1 MVGRSKIG
9 GFLIRRL
16 LPAAIIVPV
25 ALGWL
30 RLEGQRMGL
39 YGTGVGV
46 LLTTTANVLIISA
59 LILWSARLLD
69 RVEARRQRAEE
80 ESQRARERAEEAN
93 RAKSEF
99 LANMSHEIRTPMNGV
114 IGMTGLLLDTELDR
128 EQRDYAET
136 ARISGENLL
145 TLINDIL
152 DFSKIEAG
160 KLDIEVIDFDLRSAV
175 EESVGLLAEQ
185 AGDKGLELASL
196 VKYEVPTALR
206 GDPGRIRQVLVNL
219 LSNAVKFTEA
229 GEVTLVVRLIEEA
242 EEKAVVRFE
251 VRDTGI
257 GLTEE
262 QRSRLFQSFSQADA
276 STTRRFGGTGLG
288 LAISK
293 RLVEL
298 MGGEIGVESEPG
310 EGSTFWFTLPLEK
323 QTEGGTQRVPLR
335 HANMRNLRVLAVDDN
350 ETNRKILQEQL
361 AAWGMKNMSAEDG
374 PSALEMLRSAT
385 EAGEPYDLAILDMQM
400 PGMDGIELAERITA
414 DPSISSTKLMMLSS
428 TGSRAG
434 SERGSQTGIEVHLT
448 KPVRQSRLL
457 DAIATITAAA
467 EESEGTKESG
477 PEAASITHRRLG
489 EPPTDPHK
497 RPNRGHVLVAEDN
510 HVNQKVAV
518 KMLERLGYRADVAAN
533 GLEAVEALSRIR
545 YAAVLM
551 DMQMPEMDGYEATAE
566 IKRREAGQ
574 ARRTPIIA
582 MTASAM
588 QGDREKALDAGM
600 DDYVTKP
607 VTAKELG
614 AVLER
619 WIAPHE
625 LSKQETTT
633 NIADSDP
640 AASNEEEAVLDE
652 SVVATL
658 RELQEGGEPD
668 VLEELIELFLEDA
681 PPQIAALWEAVDAGN
696 AQVVERIAHTLKG
709 SSGNMGA
716 TRMAAICSDLEDVG
730 ASSALYKA
738 PELLKQLEEEFGRVR
753 EALAAEVLGRG
764 RL

>member
-1 MVGRSKIG
+1 MVGRSNMG
-9 GFLIRRL
+9 GFLVRRL
-16 LPAAIIVPV
+16 LPAAVIVPV
-25 ALGWL
+25 VLGLL
-30 RLEGQRMGL
+30 RLEGQRIGL

-59 LILWSARLLD
+59 LILWSAKLLD
-69 RVEARRQRAEE
+69 RVEAGRRRAEE
-80 ESQRARERAEEAN
+80 ESQRARDRAEEAN

-114 IGMTGLLLDTELDR
+114 IGMTGLLLDTDLDR

-136 ARISGENLL
+136 VRISGENLL

-175 EESVGLLAEQ
+175 EESVELLAEQ
-185 AGDKGLELASL
+185 ARDKGLELASL
-196 VKYEVPTALR
+196 VKHDVPTAVK
-206 GDPGRIRQVLVNL
+206 GDSGRIRQILVNL
-219 LSNAVKFTEA
+219 LSNAVKFTEK
-229 GEVTLVVRLIEEA
+229 GEVTLIVKIVEEA
-242 EEKAVVRFE
+242 EEKAIVRFE

-298 MGGEIGVESEPG
+298 MGGEIRVESEP
-310 EGSTFWFTLPLEK
+310 ENGSTFWFTLPLDK
-323 QTEGGTQRVPLR
+323 QHEGVPQRTPL
-335 HANMRNLRVLAVDDN
+335 HHVDLRNLRVLAVDDN

-361 AAWGMKNMSAEDG
+361 AAWGMKNRSAEDG
-374 PSALEMLRSAT
+374 PNALEVLRSAA

-414 DPSISSTKLMMLSS
+414 DPSISPTKLMMLSS
-428 TGSRAG
+428 TGVRA
-434 SERGSQTGIEVHLT
+434 RGEPGNQTGIEVHLT

-457 DAIATITAAA
+457 DAIATITTAA
-467 EESEGTKESG
+467 EG
-477 PEAASITHRRLG
+477 PESTTEQSGLEDASVTHRSLAESPTASYKRL
-489 EPPTDPHK
+489 H
-497 RPNRGHVLVAEDN
+497 RGHVLVAEDN

-518 KMLERLGYRADVAAN
+518 RMLERLGYRADVAAN
-533 GLEAVEALSRIR
+533 GHEAIEALSRIQ
-545 YAAVLM
+545 YAAILM
-551 DMQMPEMDGYEATAE
+551 DVQMPEMDGYEATAE
-566 IKRREAGQ
+566 IKRREEGQ

-588 QGDREKALDAGM
+588 QGDKEKALEAGM

-614 AVLER
+614 AVLGR
-619 WIAPHE
+619 WVSPQGFSSAS
-625 LSKQETTT
+625 L
-633 NIADSDP
+633 ADTDR
-640 AASNEEEAVLDE
+640 ATSNEEKGPLDE

-658 RELQEGGEPD
+658 RGLQEEGEPD
-668 VLEELIELFLEDA
+668 ILEELFDLFLEHV
-681 PPQIAALWEAVDAGN
+681 PLQLVALRESVQAGKVH
-696 AQVVERIAHTLKG
+696 AVERIAHTLKG

-716 TRMAAICSDLEDVG
+716 TRMAALCSELEEIGTSGDP
-730 ASSALYKA
+730 SRA
-738 PELLKQLEEEFGRVR
+738 PELLKRLEEDFGRVR
-753 EALAAEVLGRG
+753 TALEAELVR
-764 RL
+764 RRY

>member
-1 MVGRSKIG
+1 MVGRSKMG

-25 ALGWL
+25 VLGWL
-30 RLEGQRMGL
+30 RLEGQRIGF

-46 LLTTTANVLIISA
+46 LLMTAANILILSA

-80 ESQRARERAEEAN
+80 ESQRAREEAEAAN

-114 IGMTGLLLDTELDR
+114 IGMTGLLMDTNLDP

-136 ARISGENLL
+136 VRISGENLL

-196 VKYEVPTALR
+196 VKQEMPTALR
-206 GDPGRIRQVLVNL
+206 GDPGRIRQILVNL
-219 LSNAVKFTEA
+219 LSNAVKFTEK
-229 GEVTLVVRLIEEA
+229 GEVTLIVRIAEDA
-242 EEKAVVRFE
+242 EEQAVVRFE

-310 EGSTFWFTLPLEK
+310 KGSTFWFTAPLAK
-323 QTEGGTQRVPLR
+323 QDHDTRQAAPDYSTDLHTLR
-335 HANMRNLRVLAVDDN
+335 ALVVDDN
-350 ETNRKILQEQL
+350 ATNRKILQEQL
-361 AAWGMKNMSAEDG
+361 TAWGMKNMSAEDG
-374 PSALEMLRSAT
+374 PSALEMLRSAAK
-385 EAGEPYDLAILDMQM
+385 AGEPYDLAILDMMM
-400 PGMDGIELAERITA
+400 PGMDGVELAQRIAA
-414 DPSISSTKLMMLSS
+414 DPSISSTRLMMLSS
-428 TGSRAG
+428 IGSRAE
-434 SERGSQTGIEVHLT
+434 SEQGRQTDIEVHLT
-448 KPVRQSRLL
+448 KPVKQSRLF
-457 DAIATITAAA
+457 DAIVTTTATT
-467 EESEGTKESG
+467 EVDNETLTKASG
-477 PEAASITHRRLG
+477 QEAASVPGRSLEKVQTDSRERL
-489 EPPTDPHK
+489 T
-497 RPNRGHVLVAEDN
+497 RGHVLVAEDN

-518 KMLERLGYRADVAAN
+518 RMLERLGYRADVAAD
-533 GLEAVEALSRIR
+533 GLEALEALSRIP
-545 YAAVLM
+545 YGAVLM
-551 DMQMPEMDGYEATAE
+551 DVQMPEMDGYEATAE
-566 IKRREAGQ
+566 IRRREEGKGY
-574 ARRTPIIA
+574 RTPIIA
-582 MTASAM
+582 MTANAM
-588 QGDREKALDAGM
+588 QGDREKALEAGM
-600 DDYVTKP
+600 DDYVPKP
-607 VTAKELG
+607 VKAEKLE

-619 WIAPHE
+619 WISQQAF
-625 LSKQETTT
+625 SKPDTSATM
-633 NIADSDP
+633 ADADT
-640 AASNEEEAVLDE
+640 AALNEEATVLDE
-652 SVVATL
+652 SVLADL
-658 RELQEGGEPD
+658 RELQEEGEPD
-668 VLEELIELFLEDA
+668 ILEELIELYLEDA
-681 PPQIAALWEAVDAGN
+681 PSQIAALGEAVEAGE
-696 AQVVERIAHTLKG
+696 AHDVERIAHTLKG

-716 TRMAAICSDLEDVG
+716 TRMAAICSEIEDVG
-730 ASSALYKA
+730 ASSALHKT

-753 EALAAEVLGRG
+753 ATLRAKIARS
-764 RL
+764 